1 MNKSMENV
9 SPDKGETLKSL
20 YQTFVTGINSG
31 KATTPKEFLNSL
43 GLDYQKLH
51 LGFNSGQFHHRKEES
66 FKKPFIELGILTKSD
81 APVRE
86 KGMIGYSV
94 FGDYGII
101 FPLKDKDGN
110 ITNFYAHRIKLQ
122 TPKGEYLNDEGIYPS
137 FPSKRT
143 TRLFLTENVI
153 DSATM
158 LQSDI
163 LENRDSV
170 IALKDGQLT
179 EDIRQAIRELTELE
193 QILVLS
199 TKENK
204 ALIKELGKLSIATIQ
219 TIVIPESSSLNE
231 FWLTY
236 SSNGIEQ
243 LLDEVKPQYLTG
255 FQQVSETEFFYAGK
269 EVTYHIYGTISQ
281 NPTLLEMDFV
291 IEPLNGGKVLKERL
305 DLINDNQTHEKVY
318 FWTENTN
325 LNCSQMILELD
336 EIKTALEKTRR
347 NQVKGKT
354 EKGFSNKLDKEAKHL
369 LFSDDLFKQLNDLI
383 GKAGIVGNE
392 QSRLLLYLIASS
404 YKFKYNLHAVVGA
417 TDMALGTEF
426 ISQIAELLPETE
438 QYLIDLTTSRS
449 FRYYGNSAINNK
461 LVVIPD
467 YSGVTS
473 SRAITDLKRLQSKGN
488 IVNDAPIKGTDGF
501 LSTVKQTVLGH
512 CSSIGACQ
520 NVKRHFEGESRTV
533 MVAMDESHEQIQRLM
548 EMDCLQIAGQLNDK
562 EQQKAKELLQYIIR
576 NVHPLEVVNAH
587 AEALMLPTSI
597 KNARIL
603 TMQLNCFVSLI
614 ALFNQHKRK
623 KNSDGKVIATIEDN
637 QMGIELFLDAILLSV
652 DELDAGT
659 RQFFDKLKVCILNCP
674 TKKETKLSSLDIQ
687 KAMNISKSHANRFLS
702 TLIDCEYI
710 KKEGFKNT
718 GFTYTVTHWDELNS
732 IKTQIQNKLGG
743 SCDPNQ
749 YGSPEAA

>member
-1 MNKSMENV
+1 MENV

-20 YQTFVTGINSG
+20 YQSFIIGINNG
-31 KATTPKEFLNSL
+31 KATAPKELLNSL

-51 LGFNSGQFHHRKEES
+51 LGFNSGQFHHRKDDA
-66 FKKPFIELGILTKSD
+66 FKIPYIELGILTKSD

-86 KGMIGYSV
+86 KGMTAYTV

-101 FPLKDKDGN
+101 FPLKDKNGN

-122 TPKGEYLNDEGIYPS
+122 VPKGEYLNDEGIYPS

-143 TRLFLTENVI
+143 TRLFLTENII
-153 DSATM
+153 DSAT
-158 LQSDI
+158 LIQSDL

-179 EDIRQAIRELTELE
+179 EDIQQAIRELTELE

-204 ALIKELGKLSIATIQ
+204 VLVKELGKLSVATIQ
-219 TIVIPESSSLNE
+219 TVLIPESSSLND

-255 FQQVSETEFFYAGK
+255 FQQVSETEFFFLGK
-269 EVTYHIYGTISQ
+269 EVSYHIYGTISQ

-291 IEPLNGGKVLKERL
+291 IESLNGGKVLKKRL
-305 DLINDNQTHEKVY
+305 DLINENQTNEKLY
-318 FWTENTN
+318 FWTENTD
-325 LNCSQMILELD
+325 LNCPQMMLELD
-336 EIKTALEKTRR
+336 EIKTELEKTRR

-354 EKGFSNKLDKEAKHL
+354 EKGFSNKLDKEAKQL
-369 LFSDDLFKQLNDLI
+369 LLSENLFKSLNELI

-392 QSRLLLYLIASS
+392 KSRLLLYLIASS

-417 TDMALGTEF
+417 TDMTLGTEF

-473 SRAITDLKRLQSKGN
+473 SRAINDLKRLQSKGN

-520 NVKRHFEGESRTV
+520 NVKRHFEGEPRTV

-548 EMDCLQIAGQLNDK
+548 EQDCLQIAGQLNDN

-576 NVHPLEVVNAH
+576 NVHSLEVINPH

-614 ALFNQHKRK
+614 TLFNQHKRE
-623 KNSDGKVIATIEDN
+623 KNSDGKVVATIEDN
-637 QMGIELFLDAILLSV
+637 QKGIELFLDAILLSL

-659 RQFFDKLKVCILNCP
+659 RQFFDKLKTCILNCP

-718 GFTYTVTHWDELNS
+718 GFTYTVTNWDELNS